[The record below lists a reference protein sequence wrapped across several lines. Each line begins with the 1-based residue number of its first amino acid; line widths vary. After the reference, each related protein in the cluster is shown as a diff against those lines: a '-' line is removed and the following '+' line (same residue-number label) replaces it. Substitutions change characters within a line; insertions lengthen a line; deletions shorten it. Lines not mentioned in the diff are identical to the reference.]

1 MASQPDKDT
10 PAIAARQRVLMVMLC
25 TLGAVLAQ
33 AAVFVHPLGFGLSA
47 APFFVLTLAIALGPA
62 FGLLASL
69 PAVAVLITLQSDLY
83 HPVAWFA
90 MPAEA
95 IVIGFAAR
103 KNVVIVV
110 SLALGILALA
120 VHVLLF
126 SADNPVVLAEGFL
139 RATLGVAMALLA
151 RSFVNLHPG
160 SSRGKNRS
168 LKSRLW
174 RHQLCL
180 VLIPQ
185 LLLAGLAFAKMAND
199 QAQRSIA
206 YGEVIASSE
215 ADSLAQHLADLW
227 SSLEILA
234 LQLRELDQPVDA
246 YNAITE
252 VRTRF
257 PSLLSVSQTNE
268 EGRVLRLASDRGASA
283 DFAAVEAGLSVADSE
298 FRDLWENRQ
307 RVLTSAAVGQPDME
321 EGNATIAVP
330 VLDPEGQFTG
340 VLKAS
345 INPNWLQTTL
355 LETYTEDLRVFVVD
369 ADQRV
374 LASNW
379 ADVVPSTGPAMQKL
393 PDMLPGYLEHAASAR
408 VRGSAWQVVAY
419 QDRRFLGDLV
429 RDWCIL
435 IGILSLISIVLALAI
450 VHRAIEW
457 AIAPINRIAANID
470 RRLESDQSVSFAPLQ
485 FSPRI
490 PQEMVSF
497 LERVNRLLSAAAVV
511 SQERT
516 SRSLSVQSGRHVN
529 DEQRPGALVLGE
541 PGACRQLAVAMLQ
554 HLGYS
559 VQTTADTEEGRAAA
573 GDCQF
578 ALVLSTPAA
587 ADEIASQMAATHG
600 LVAWSGESDTSP
612 SAPNVQ
618 IVDFPFTL
626 RDLQNLQVDM
636 NRPDSDPLLDPE
648 SLKSW
653 LELAGDE
660 RQGIVDMVQK
670 AMSGLPETAVQ
681 IGEAWKAGD
690 FESAREL
697 AHKTRGSLSSY
708 GIQRMAAV
716 LHDVEEALR
725 RQELYIAS
733 LHRQLVGVAEET
745 VSAVGAFLRKETG
758 GH

>member
-1 MASQPDKDT
+1 MAIQPDKDA
-10 PAIAARQRVLMVMLC
+10 PVIGARQRVLIVMLC
-25 TLGAVLAQ
+25 ILGAVLAQ

-47 APFFVLTLAIALGPA
+47 APLFVLTLAIAFGPSY
-62 FGLLASL
+62 GLIASL

-90 MPAEA
+90 LPVEA
-95 IVIGFAAR
+95 IIIGFAAR
-103 KNVVIVV
+103 RNAVIVV
-110 SLALGILALA
+110 SLAVGALALA
-120 VHVLLF
+120 LHGLLF
-126 SADNPVVLAEGFL
+126 STSNPLVLAEGFL
-139 RATLGVAMALLA
+139 RATFGVAMALLA
-151 RSFVNLHPG
+151 RSFVNLHPA

-206 YGEVIASSE
+206 YGEVIVRSE

-234 LQLRELDQPVDA
+234 LQLRGVDQPVDA

-252 VRTRF
+252 VRTRY
-257 PSLLSVSQTNE
+257 PSLLSVSQANE
-268 EGRVLRLASDRGASA
+268 NGRILRLASDRGASA
-283 DFAAVEAGLSVADSE
+283 DFPAVEAGLSVTDRE
-298 FRDLWENRQ
+298 GFQELRETGQ
-307 RVLTSAAVGQPDME
+307 RLLASAPSGQWGG
-321 EGNATIAVP
+321 EGVNATIAVP
-330 VLDPEGQFTG
+330 VRDPDGRFTG
-340 VLKAS
+340 VLEAS

-369 ADQRV
+369 SDQRV

-379 ADVVPSTGPAMQKL
+379 ADIVPSTGSGMQSL
-393 PDMLPGYLEHAASAR
+393 PDILPGYLDHAASAQ
-408 VRGSAWQVVAY
+408 VGGSAWRVVAY

-435 IGILSLISIVLALAI
+435 IGILSLISILLALAI
-450 VHRAIEW
+450 VHRAIDW

-470 RRLESDQSVSFAPLQ
+470 RRLESEQSVSFAPLQ

-497 LERVNRLLSAAAVV
+497 LERVNRLLAAAAA
-511 SQERT
+511 SQEMT
-516 SRSLSVQSGRHVN
+516 SRSVRVQSGRSAN
-529 DEQRPGALVLGE
+529 DEQRPRALILGE
-541 PGACRQLAVAMLQ
+541 SGACRQLAAAMLQ

-559 VQTTADTEEGRAAA
+559 VQTTSDGDEARAAA
-573 GDCQF
+573 GHCQF

-587 ADEIASQMAATHG
+587 ADEIASQMAATGG
-600 LVAWSGESDTSP
+600 LVAWSGDSGASP
-612 SAPNVQ
+612 SAPDVQ

-626 RDLQNLQVDM
+626 KDLQNLQVEM

-648 SLKSW
+648 ALHSW

-660 RQGIVDMVQK
+660 RQGIVDMVNK
-670 AMSGLPETAVQ
+670 AMSGLRQTAVQ
-681 IGEAWKAGD
+681 IGESWKAGD
-690 FESAREL
+690 FTAAREL

-708 GIQRMAAV
+708 GIRRMAAV
-716 LHDVEEALR
+716 LSEVEEALR
-725 RQELYIAS
+725 REDLYVAS
-733 LHRQLVGVAEET
+733 MHRQLVGVAEDT
-745 VSAVGAFLRKETG
+745 VIAVDAFLRKETG